1 MSMKIIFAIL
11 IIFLAFQESMMYNIT
26 NHSQN
31 NAKVELRHIL
41 EKYVDSEPILKTPS
55 SLAFKFITFAYKYIT
70 ENDLLDLEDEN
81 VRKCI
86 YQGIIEQLNDTDYL
100 NTCLMGSGK
109 ALNDFGNEFE
119 CESSHQPKAEYF
131 TLHFS
136 LKNPDFLASSEDK
149 IFMDFLDQHYFYI
162 GLCIPKLCR
171 DAINDYIKNE
181 KYLKKLYEI
190 GTLSN
195 FKINFKED
203 LEKKDHLDFYSIT
216 INIYFYIILGKILIG
231 TIRIIYMNKGYAG
244 YFDEKHKRKKTEEII
259 NLPEKDEKEEQDKD
273 INNIN
278 RAINFTNTSIISSN
292 FNENNDD
299 ASMAYN
305 EIIYRNAASDEADLY
320 NPFSDNEKKYPF
332 YLKLIKVFDFF
343 DNVYILST
351 LTNKYYNS
359 FHIRR
364 LYFIRF
370 IIMIMSIVYQLIY
383 SQIDLPYR
391 NFVKISFYSSPFFI
405 IIKLCINAST
415 FWITLDAA
423 IIGYKIMSFMKKEIK
438 LSENGSLKFF
448 AFFKFILL
456 VIPKFIIFFFAFVYL
471 HIFSSKLTYKLCEN
485 NNVYS
490 SFLYYNDTVQ
500 SRTFSIRDTKYDFR
514 NIFRN
519 FIPFRLNYKD
529 FYPETEEKQDI
540 SLNNCSNYSDIVCN
554 NTDNFHFDASG
565 YELPSPFLTNTELF
579 VNVYLNEFYLL
590 VLMLF
595 ITFISYKLRSII
607 FDYSILAINI
617 ILYFLPLLDLNKHVK
632 REEGEELKY
641 TLRYV
646 LGQNYTEKYTHY
658 FINFFYFGFLIGVM
672 KFYYDENVFY
682 YNQKKRKI
690 QKLKLPFEFCEKI
703 ILAINK
709 MKFLVKRMI
718 IALSI
723 FFLILIS
730 SSFFF
735 MNVWKNEDNEN
746 NENIDYN
753 IKIID
758 HNGKTKIYY
767 LFLFE
772 KNICGIFFFIILMIF
787 IVYPKNKN
795 IIKLAER
802 EGFIILE
809 RISFCFYCSF
819 SYCIYAQFCIFIIT
833 LQLSYMNLFLNTL
846 GLFLIIFSFSIFN
859 TVLIELP
866 FRILIKSFMNR
877 NLEQKFVDCFDKNRN
892 SINSKK
898 ED

>member
-1 MSMKIIFAIL
+1 MKIIFAIL
-11 IIFLAFQESMMYNIT
+11 IIFLAFQESKMYNIT

-31 NAKVELRHIL
+31 NGKEALRHIL
-41 EKYVDSEPILKTPS
+41 EKYGDSEPILKTPS
-55 SLAFKFITFAYKYIT
+55 SLALKFITFAYKYIT
-70 ENDLLDLEDEN
+70 EHELLDLEDEN
-81 VRKCI
+81 VRKCV
-86 YQGIIEQLNDTDYL
+86 YQGIIEQLEDQDFLY
-100 NTCLMGSGK
+100 TCIIGSGK

-131 TLHFS
+131 TLHFL
-136 LKNPDFLASSEDK
+136 LKNSSFLSSSEDK

-162 GLCIPKLCR
+162 GLCVPKLCK
-171 DAINDYIKNE
+171 DAINNYIKNE
-181 KYLKKLYEI
+181 KYLNILYNI

-195 FKINFKED
+195 FTINFKDD
-203 LEKKDHLDFYSIT
+203 LEKKENLKFFSIT
-216 INIYFYIILGKILIG
+216 INIYFYFIIGKILIG
-231 TIRIIYMNKGYAG
+231 ILRIIYMNEGYAEC
-244 YFDEKHKRKKTEEII
+244 FDEKYKKKEEII
-259 NLPEKDEKEEQDKD
+259 SLSEKDEKEEQDKD

-278 RAINFTNTSIISSN
+278 RAINYTNTSIISSS
-292 FNENNDD
+292 FSEKYDD

-305 EIIYRNAASDEADLY
+305 EIIYRNPASDEANLY

-332 YLKLIKVFDFF
+332 YLKLIKVLDFF
-343 DNVYILST
+343 DNVYILSN
-351 LTNKYYNS
+351 LTNRYYNS
-359 FHIRR
+359 FEIRR

-370 IIMIMSIVYQLIY
+370 VLMIMSIVYQLIY
-383 SQIDLPYR
+383 AQMDLPYR
-391 NFVKISFYSSPFFI
+391 NFVKYNFYTSPFFI

-438 LSENGSLKFF
+438 LSKNGSLKFF
-448 AFFKFILL
+448 PFFKFILL
-456 VIPKFIIFFFAFVYL
+456 VIPKFVTFFFAFVYL
-471 HIFSSKLTYKLCEN
+471 HIFSSDLTYKLCEN

-500 SRTFSIRDTKYDFR
+500 HRTFSIKDTNYDLR
-514 NIFRN
+514 NILKN
-519 FIPFRLNYKD
+519 FIPFRLNYID
-529 FYPETEEKQDI
+529 FYEK
-540 SLNNCSNYSDIVCN
+540 NCSNSDIDCN
-554 NTDNFHFDASG
+554 YAKSFNFDASG
-565 YELPSPFLTNTELF
+565 HELPSPFLTNTELF

-595 ITFISYKLRSII
+595 ITFISYKLRSKI
-607 FDYSILAINI
+607 FDYSILSINI
-617 ILYFLPLLDLNKHVK
+617 ILYFLPLLDLNKHAE
-632 REEGEELKY
+632 REKGEELKY

-658 FINFFYFGFLIGVM
+658 FINFFYFGFVIGVM

-703 ILAINK
+703 ILTINK
-709 MKFLVKRMI
+709 MKFCFKRMI

-723 FFLILIS
+723 FFLFLIS
-730 SSFFF
+730 ASFYF
-735 MNVWKNEDNEN
+735 MNVWENEKDNE
-746 NENIDYN
+746 YN
-753 IKIID
+753 KKIID
-758 HNGKTKIYY
+758 QNGKTIIYY

-772 KNICGIFFFIILMIF
+772 KNISGIFFFIILMIF
-787 IVYPKNKN
+787 IVYPKNRN
-795 IIKLAER
+795 IIQLAER

-819 SYCIYAQFCIFIIT
+819 SYCIYAQFCVFIIT

-846 GLFLIIFSFSIFN
+846 GIFLIIFSFSLFN
-859 TVLIELP
+859 TVLFELP
-866 FRILIKSFMNR
+866 FRQLIKSFMNR

-892 SINSKK
+892 TIISKK